1 MSYPAVQKNPN
12 REVEYTYFSG
22 VLSEER
28 ACMWKFQDQGWNF
41 STGDQGKIMWN
52 FQAWVLL
59 GILRNFQG

>member
-22 VLSEER
+22 VLNEER
-28 ACMWKFQDQGWNF
+28 ACMWKFQDHGWNF